1 MPHSDIVIIGGGAIG
16 LSSAYY
22 LNQKGFD
29 VTILDSND
37 KNLYN
42 SCSWGS
48 SGMIVP
54 SHIVPLAAPGV
65 IKQGLKWLL
74 DPESPFSIE
83 FKPSIEMISWL
94 LKFRKAANK
103 KHVKQAA
110 DLLRNLSM
118 DSRSLYKK
126 LNEQIDF
133 EFETKG
139 ILMLCKG
146 EKTLEEEIAVSV
158 MAQDIGMKA
167 KNLNPAEIN
176 KLETGM
182 KTEIAG
188 GVYYPSDAH
197 FNPGLYL
204 SSMKKILINSGVKIF
219 HKTKVHSIN
228 IDKEKITS
236 VNTEHDNWKAKKFI
250 LCAGSFSSKLV
261 KQIKLK
267 MPLMG
272 GKGYSI
278 SIDNIQK
285 KPALPAILVEA
296 RIASTPMGKIWRL
309 GGTMTVTQGSTKINN
324 RKLSAMVRN
333 VKKYYPEY
341 NISSAQSLKPWV
353 GLRPLSADGLPY
365 IGPFKKYPNL
375 IAATGHAMLGVSL
388 APVTGHLVSN
398 IISEEGSDYDMK
410 LLSPDRFN

>member
-146 EKTLEEEIAVSV
+146 EKTLKEEIAVSV

-398 IISEEGSDYDMK
+398 IISEESFDYDMK

>member
-1 MPHSDIVIIGGGAIG
+1 LPHSDIVIIGGGAIG

-29 VTILDSND
+29 VTILDSNNED
-37 KNLYN
+37 LYN

-65 IKQGLKWLL
+65 VKQGLKWLL

-83 FKPSIEMISWL
+83 FKPSIDMITWL

-103 KHVKQAA
+103 KHVKAAA

-118 DSRSLYKK
+118 DSRSLYKE

-139 ILMLCKG
+139 ILMLCKT
-146 EKTLEEEIAVSV
+146 EKMLEEEIAVSV
-158 MAQDIGMKA
+158 MAQEIGMKA
-167 KNLNPAEIN
+167 KSLNPTEIDG
-176 KLETGM
+176 LETGM

-204 SSMKKILINSGVKIF
+204 SSMKKILVKSGVKIF

-228 IDKEKITS
+228 TDKEKITS
-236 VNTEHDNWKAKKFI
+236 VNTEHDNWKATKFI
-250 LCAGSFSSKLV
+250 LCAGSFSSKLI
-261 KQIKLK
+261 KQINIK

-278 SIDNIQK
+278 SIDNFQK

-296 RIASTPMGKIWRL
+296 RIASTPMDNIWRL

-324 RKLSAMVRN
+324 RKLTAMVRN

-341 NISSAQSLKPWV
+341 NISSAKSFKPWV

-365 IGPFKKYPNL
+365 IGTFNKYPNL

-388 APVTGHLVSN
+388 APVTGYLVSN
-398 IISEEGSDYDMK
+398 IITEESSDYDMK

>member
-65 IKQGLKWLL
+65 IKKGLKWLL

-146 EKTLEEEIAVSV
+146 EKTLKEEIAVSV

-261 KQIKLK
+261 KQIKIK

-398 IISEEGSDYDMK
+398 IISEESFDYDMK

>member
-1 MPHSDIVIIGGGAIG
+1 
-16 LSSAYY
+16 
-22 LNQKGFD
+22 
-29 VTILDSND
+29 
-37 KNLYN
+37 
-42 SCSWGS
+42 
-48 SGMIVP
+48 
-54 SHIVPLAAPGV
+54 
-65 IKQGLKWLL
+65 
-74 DPESPFSIE
+74 
-83 FKPSIEMISWL
+83 
-94 LKFRKAANK
+94 
-103 KHVKQAA
+103 
-110 DLLRNLSM
+110 
-118 DSRSLYKK
+118 
-126 LNEQIDF
+126 
-133 EFETKG
+133 
-139 ILMLCKG
+139 
-146 EKTLEEEIAVSV
+146 
-158 MAQDIGMKA
+158 
-167 KNLNPAEIN
+167 
-176 KLETGM
+176 
-182 KTEIAG
+182 
-188 GVYYPSDAH
+188 
-197 FNPGLYL
+197 
-204 SSMKKILINSGVKIF
+204 KIF

-398 IISEEGSDYDMK
+398 IISEESFDYDMK

>member
-1 MPHSDIVIIGGGAIG
+1 MPQSDIVIIGGGAIG
-16 LSSAYY
+16 LSTAYY
-22 LNQKGFD
+22 LNLKGFD
-29 VTILDSND
+29 VTVLDSNTSD
-37 KNLYN
+37 QYA

-94 LKFRKAANK
+94 LKFRNAANK
-103 KHVKQAA
+103 NHVKQAA

-118 DSRSLYKK
+118 HSRSLYKDLDQK
-126 LNEQIDF
+126 MDF
-133 EFETKG
+133 GFETKG

-146 EKTLEEEIAVSV
+146 EKALEKEVAVSD
-158 MAQDIGMKA
+158 MAHEIGMKT
-167 KNLNPAEIN
+167 KNLNPSEVRN
-176 KLETGM
+176 LETGM
-182 KTEIAG
+182 KTTIAG

-197 FNPGLYL
+197 VNPGLYL
-204 SSMKKILINSGVKIF
+204 SSMKKLLLESNVKII
-219 HKTKVHSIN
+219 HETNVEVIN
-228 IDKEKITS
+228 IDKGKISSIMTKNDS
-236 VNTEHDNWKAKKFI
+236 WEAKNFV
-250 LCAGSFSSKLV
+250 LCAGSFSSNLV
-261 KQIKLK
+261 KQINLK

-278 SIDNIQK
+278 SIENPPK

-296 RIASTPMGKIWRL
+296 RIASTPFRETWRI
-309 GGTMTVTQGSTKINN
+309 GGTMTVTHGSTKVNK
-324 RKLSAMVRN
+324 RKLNAMIRN
-333 VKKYYPEY
+333 VKEYYPEY
-341 NISSAQSLKPWV
+341 NLSWAESLKPWV

-365 IGPFKKYPNL
+365 IGSFKKYSNL

-388 APVTGHLVSN
+388 APVTGYLVSK
-398 IISEEGSDYDMK
+398 IISKESSEYDMN
-410 LLSPDRFN
+410 LLSPDRF

>member
-65 IKQGLKWLL
+65 IKKGLKWLL

-146 EKTLEEEIAVSV
+146 EKTLKEEIAVSV

-324 RKLSAMVRN
+324 RKISAMVRN

-341 NISSAQSLKPWV
+341 NISSAQLLKPWV

-398 IISEEGSDYDMK
+398 IISEESFDYDMK

>member
-146 EKTLEEEIAVSV
+146 EKTLKEEIAVSV

-204 SSMKKILINSGVKIF
+204 SSMKKILVNSGVKIF

-324 RKLSAMVRN
+324 RKISAMVRN

-398 IISEEGSDYDMK
+398 IISEESFDYDMK

>member
-146 EKTLEEEIAVSV
+146 EKTLKEEIAVSV

-219 HKTKVHSIN
+219 HRTKVHSIN

-261 KQIKLK
+261 KQIKIK

-398 IISEEGSDYDMK
+398 IISEESFDYDMK

>member
-1 MPHSDIVIIGGGAIG
+1 
-16 LSSAYY
+16 
-22 LNQKGFD
+22 
-29 VTILDSND
+29 
-37 KNLYN
+37 
-42 SCSWGS
+42 
-48 SGMIVP
+48 
-54 SHIVPLAAPGV
+54 
-65 IKQGLKWLL
+65 
-74 DPESPFSIE
+74 
-83 FKPSIEMISWL
+83 
-94 LKFRKAANK
+94 
-103 KHVKQAA
+103 
-110 DLLRNLSM
+110 
-118 DSRSLYKK
+118 
-126 LNEQIDF
+126 
-133 EFETKG
+133 
-139 ILMLCKG
+139 
-146 EKTLEEEIAVSV
+146 
-158 MAQDIGMKA
+158 
-167 KNLNPAEIN
+167 
-176 KLETGM
+176 
-182 KTEIAG
+182 
-188 GVYYPSDAH
+188 
-197 FNPGLYL
+197 
-204 SSMKKILINSGVKIF
+204 MKKILINSGVKIF

-236 VNTEHDNWKAKKFI
+236 VNTEHDNWKAKNFI

-365 IGPFKKYPNL
+365 IG
-375 IAATGHAMLGVSL
+375 TW
-388 APVTGHLVSN
+388 
-398 IISEEGSDYDMK
+398 
-410 LLSPDRFN
+410 